1 MRKKTL
7 NFEDILLWG
16 YVGLV
21 TLGVFAALFYGVIN
35 HQDTRQADC
44 LTQHAI
50 ERPVTTE
57 TIKSPTKNN
66 VLSMES
72 CQCVIKEEHT
82 VCTCPNTNAS
92 TKTAAAEEKQNNGPE
107 TTGEKVVFWG
117 SMGALALAP
126 LLLN

>member
-7 NFEDILLWG
+7 NFEDILLWS
-16 YVGLV
+16 V
-21 TLGVFAALFYGVIN
+21 LGVGVFCMFAVLIYAVIKQET
-35 HQDTRQADC
+35 HQADC

-57 TIKSPTKNN
+57 TIKPTTKNN
-66 VLSMES
+66 VLSMQS
-72 CQCVIKEEHT
+72 CQCVVKEEQT
-82 VCTCPNTNAS
+82 ICTCPNHS
-92 TKTAAAEEKQNNGPE
+92 TSSSKTAAAEEKQNNGPE

>member
-1 MRKKTL
+1 MRKRSFR
-7 NFEDILLWG
+7 FEDAFLWFI
-16 YVGLV
+16 VGFGV
-21 TLGVFAALFYGVIN
+21 LGMSAVVIGGIVSQGACPT
-35 HQDTRQADC
+35 HQTHHV
-44 LTQHAI
+44 L
-50 ERPVTTE
+50 ERPVT
-57 TIKSPTKNN
+57 TKNN

-92 TKTAAAEEKQNNGPE
+92 TKTAATEEKQNNGPE

-126 LLLN
+126 LLFD